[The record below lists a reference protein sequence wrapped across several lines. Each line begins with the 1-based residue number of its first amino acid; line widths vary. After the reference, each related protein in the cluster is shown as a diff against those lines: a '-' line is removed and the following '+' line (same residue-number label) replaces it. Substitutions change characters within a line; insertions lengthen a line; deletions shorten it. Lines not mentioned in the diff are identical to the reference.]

1 MEEPLHTTKLV
12 GQYLGV
18 SVLYLDGDLVPAR
31 EARVSALD
39 RGLLSGYGLFETLRA
54 YGGRPWAFADHY
66 ARLRQGAEL
75 IALEIPPAEL
85 LTAAITDVLAANDL
99 RDAGVRITITG
110 GVGPVDVQADP
121 DEPGSVIVIVWP
133 VRGYTD
139 LYEKGAALVTLPQGA
154 RPLAEVK
161 TTSYAVS
168 VAGRV
173 FARRAGADDALFLG
187 GHKRVLEAT
196 GSNLF
201 VATGERLRT
210 PPLDDAILP
219 GVTRRYVMD
228 VARELGFAVDEEH
241 VYIDDLVAA
250 DEVVLTSSLREVYPA
265 ASVDGRSLQRIGVAD
280 RLRDAYR
287 DLVRRTLG

>member
-1 MEEPLHTTKLV
+1 M
-12 GQYLGV
+12 
-18 SVLYLDGDLVPAR
+18 DGELIAAR

-54 YGGRPWAFADHY
+54 YGGKPWAFADHY

-75 IALEIPPAEL
+75 IALDVPPAGVL
-85 LTAAITDVLAANDL
+85 VRAITDVLSANDL
-99 RDAGVRITITG
+99 REAGVRVTITG

-121 DEPGSVIVIVWP
+121 DEPGSLIVIVWP
-133 VRGYTD
+133 VRDYAE

-201 VATGERLRT
+201 IATDDRLRT

-219 GVTRRYVMD
+219 GVTRSYVMD
-228 VARELGFAVDEEH
+228 VARNLGFTVDEEH
-241 VYIDDLVAA
+241 IYIDDLVAA

-265 ASVDGRSLQRIGVAD
+265 ASVDGRSLRRIGVAD
-280 RLRDAYR
+280 RLREAYA
-287 DLVRRTLG
+287 DLVRRTLA